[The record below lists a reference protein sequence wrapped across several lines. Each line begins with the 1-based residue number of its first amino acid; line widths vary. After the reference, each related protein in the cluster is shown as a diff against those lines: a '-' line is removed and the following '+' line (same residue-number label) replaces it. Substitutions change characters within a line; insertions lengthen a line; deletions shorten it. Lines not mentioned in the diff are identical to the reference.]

1 MEMEATFT
9 RAPITEGATRVP
21 EQVSGQV
28 FTPNLP
34 GSHKRVLLLLNEQ
47 DRADFDNLPGGPSDA
62 IVTVQD
68 LLTEDFFEVRRA
80 DCGAGCF
87 CGGEIVR

>member
-28 FTPNLP
+28 FTPNLVCP
-34 GSHKRVLLLLNEQ
+34 PQTAER
-47 DRADFDNLPGGPSDA
+47 
-62 IVTVQD
+62 
-68 LLTEDFFEVRRA
+68 
-80 DCGAGCF
+80 
-87 CGGEIVR
+87 